1 MTRRIPRVSL
11 CALLGVCVIACVMVA
26 QSQQKDLKLDPAV
39 LADAPA
45 VPQMVVDSDGTLHF
59 GPRTVPPPALES
71 REARRSYTRQ
81 MLQRAQASAAR
92 GGLAATR
99 ILEGNPAPPAAG
111 GSKETALKIYPV
123 VEESQKIGALA
134 SPSTRPTPSP
144 RGIATK
150 SRWSSKWTQ
159 RRSPWPA
166 SAR

>member
-11 CALLGVCVIACVMVA
+11 CALLGACVIACVMVA
-26 QSQQKDLKLDPAV
+26 QSQQKDRKLDPAV

-59 GPRTVPPPALES
+59 GPRTVPQPALES
-71 REARRSYTRQ
+71 PEARRSYTRQ

-99 ILEGNPAPPAAG
+99 ILDGNPAPPAAP

-123 VEESQKIGALA
+123 VEESQKIGGVGVTIY
-134 SPSTRPTPSP
+134 SPHTIPTKN
-144 RGIATK
+144 RNKIAMEFL
-150 SRWSSKWTQ
+150 
-159 RRSPWPA
+159 RRN
-166 SAR
+166 